1 VLHVQPYFTA
11 NRERT
16 MADLTIDDLT
26 EMMVLLDKDGN
37 QDVCKEEFKEYCEST
52 MGISSDAFEKMW
64 NMIDC
69 NGDGNLQFSELCEYF
84 GVSVSDAEAGAK
96 AKKQMSDEDILVML
110 ELSTKMF
117 EEKEKVKAAEAEKK
131 RLTLSR
137 RTGACARVGVTVINS
152 SGQQLWQRARS
163 SGSDSSSGNESDF
176 LEACEMIEP
185 KVDREKAMAL
195 LGWKPSADPDVIG
208 TWETPQVSVRISGPT
223 SEMPLHKLARNHEF
237 QMVQRV
243 YEIVLN
249 DPKNGKDIAIAD
261 MNSQNKDGK
270 TPLMIA
276 VEGNIA
282 YLNSI
287 DGKADKIKK
296 YREKQVKTVDVI
308 LSCTADMYAEST
320 TNNWNV
326 LHCAAHG
333 GSYEAAQSIFKYM
346 VQHAFTALAVRMLV
360 NHQDKDGRT
369 PLHVAAMRCDQASL
383 DLPFVQLLLNKGADP
398 LIKDLRGLTP
408 AALAEKANRP
418 NAKAMLDKAA
428 EAELAQRAAYRSRSR
443 SMSRELPTGV

>member
-1 VLHVQPYFTA
+1 
-11 NRERT
+11 
-16 MADLTIDDLT
+16 
-26 EMMVLLDKDGN
+26 
-37 QDVCKEEFKEYCEST
+37 
-52 MGISSDAFEKMW
+52 
-64 NMIDC
+64 
-69 NGDGNLQFSELCEYF
+69 
-84 GVSVSDAEAGAK
+84 
-96 AKKQMSDEDILVML
+96 
-110 ELSTKMF
+110 
-117 EEKEKVKAAEAEKK
+117 
-131 RLTLSR
+131 
-137 RTGACARVGVTVINS
+137 
-152 SGQQLWQRARS
+152 
-163 SGSDSSSGNESDF
+163 
-176 LEACEMIEP
+176 MIEP

-223 SEMPLHKLARNHEF
+223 SEMPLHKLARSHEF

-287 DGKADKIKK
+287 EGKADKIKK

>member
-1 VLHVQPYFTA
+1 MLHDATTSA
-11 NRERT
+11 NRERA

-37 QDVCKEEFKEYCEST
+37 QDVCKEEFKEYCERT

-64 NMIDC
+64 NMIDN

-117 EEKEKVKAAEAEKK
+117 DEKEKLKAAEAEKK
-131 RLTLSR
+131 KLTLSR
-137 RTGACARVGVTVINS
+137 RTSACARVGVTVINS
-152 SGQQLWQRARS
+152 SGWQRVRS
-163 SGSDSSSGNESDF
+163 SGSDSSSGNECDF

-185 KVDREKAMAL
+185 KVDREKAMML
-195 LGWKPSADPDVIG
+195 LGWKPSVEPGVLG
-208 TWETPQVSVRISGPT
+208 TWETPQVNLRISGST

-282 YLNSI
+282 YLHSI
-287 DGKADKIKK
+287 EGKAEKIKK
-296 YREKQVKTVDVI
+296 YRDKQVKTVDLI

-326 LHCAAHG
+326 MHCAAHG
-333 GSYEAAQSIFKYM
+333 GSYEAAQSIFLYM
-346 VQHAFTALAVRMLV
+346 VKHGFSTLAVRILV
-360 NHQDKDGRT
+360 NHADKDGRT
-369 PLHVAAMRCDQASL
+369 PLHVAAMRCDPASL
-383 DLPFVQLLLNKGADP
+383 EPPFVQMLLNKGADP
-398 LIKDLRGLTP
+398 LIKDTFPHPLTA